1 MSKQQGYILLHRSL
15 LESAIWNDSTV
26 KFDRRS
32 AWIDLLLKVNHADKT
47 IAFNGMPLVVKR
59 GQMITSQ
66 HRLAASWGV
75 NPKTV
80 NRWLQFFRSL
90 GMINVEILHH
100 RATVITIQNYSV
112 YQDISTKR
120 KSKDATVMGQD
131 MPQLWDKL
139 WDTNNKC
146 ITINDKRMKRKEA
159 APIFSPEGDE
169 LQ

>member
-47 IAFNGMPLVVKR
+47 IAFNGMPLAVKR
-59 GQMITSQ
+59 GQMVTSQ

-80 NRWLQFFRSL
+80 NRWLQYFRSL
-90 GMINVEILHH
+90 GMINVEILLH
-100 RATVITIQNYSV
+100 RATVITIPNYSI

-120 KSKDATVMGQD
+120 KSKDATVSGQD
-131 MPQLWDKL
+131 TPQLVDKL

-146 ITINDKRMKRKEA
+146 ITNNDKRMKKKEA